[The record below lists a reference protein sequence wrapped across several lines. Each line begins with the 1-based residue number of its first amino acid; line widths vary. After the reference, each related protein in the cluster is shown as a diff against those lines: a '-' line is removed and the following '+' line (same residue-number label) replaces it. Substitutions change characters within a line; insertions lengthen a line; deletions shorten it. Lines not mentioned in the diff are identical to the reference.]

1 MKVKQLLHISKTNFA
16 GVIAQMQLNG
26 VRLSAMYV
34 LFSSRTFFFFQIEDF
49 FNAIFL
55 LVRFFS
61 VQYAQSLAVMSVI
74 GYVIGLGTFQSN
86 FFSQYFFC
94 ILLILLFFFQYFYS
108 IQKMFNPIFSSYFPF
123 PFIFL
128 QKKNQ
133 IKCRVFTNLNSALPC
148 VTC

>member
-94 ILLILLFFFQYFYS
+94 ICHSSHSTLFFQYFYS
-108 IQKMFNPIFSSYFPF
+108 IQKNVQSNIFFIFSISLHFPA
-123 PFIFL
+123 
-128 QKKNQ
+128 KKKPNQ
-133 IKCRVFTNLNSALPC
+133 MPRIY
-148 VTC
+148 

>member
-86 FFSQYFFC
+86 FFFQYFFC
-94 ILLILLFFFQYFYS
+94 ICHSSHSTLFFSIFLFHTKKCSIQYFLHIFHFPSFSCKKKTKSNAAFLLI
-108 IQKMFNPIFSSYFPF
+108 
-123 PFIFL
+123 
-128 QKKNQ
+128 
-133 IKCRVFTNLNSALPC
+133 
-148 VTC
+148 